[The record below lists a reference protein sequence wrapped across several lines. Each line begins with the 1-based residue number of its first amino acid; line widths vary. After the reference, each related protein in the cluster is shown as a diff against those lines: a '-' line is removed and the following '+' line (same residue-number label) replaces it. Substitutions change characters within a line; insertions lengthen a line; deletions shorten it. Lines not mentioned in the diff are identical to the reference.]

1 MTDFATLKAR
11 IADELSRS
19 DIDSQIE
26 NHVLDAIKRYRTK
39 PWFFGQTEA
48 TLTTAPNDRDY
59 AVPGD
64 FLAVETLK
72 VTFNNDDYL
81 LHPRSLAWINNLSTD
96 VTGQPNIYALY
107 REQLRLYPIPDD
119 TYTLTLSYLFFAT
132 TPSADT
138 DETEWTGDAEE
149 LIRASACRTLCLT
162 VLRDLQY
169 ARMWG
174 EVEAGA
180 LQALDRRNALSTT
193 TGTLHPSGF

>member
-1 MTDFATLKAR
+1 MTTFATLKAR

-48 TLTTAPNDRDY
+48 TLNTAANDRDY
-59 AVPGD
+59 ALPGD

-81 LHPRSLAWINNLSTD
+81 LHSRSLAWINNLSTD

-107 REQLRLYPIPDD
+107 REQLRLYPVPDD
-119 TYTLTLSYLFFAT
+119 TYTLTLSYLYFAT

-162 VLRDLQY
+162 VLRDPQY

-180 LQALDRRNALSTT
+180 LHALDRRNALSTT